1 MHPLS
6 DNLKNVS
13 FEELEK
19 RKSEI
24 HKRMQIMRR
33 NQIHTPEIWHQ
44 LEAMLSSIQD
54 EQSERYMQQNAQ
66 TRNSHKSGVV
76 MVTDPLE
83 EDLVNQK
90 ESAISRTF
98 RPVQ

>member
-44 LEAMLSSIQD
+44 LDAMLSSIQD

-66 TRNSHKSGVV
+66 TRNSNQSGVV
-76 MVTDPLE
+76 MSTDPLE
-83 EDLVNQK
+83 EDEIPSQK
-90 ESAISRTF
+90 SAISRTF